1 MVNPDNS
8 NEPLKELKH
17 EAVPGYPKAL
27 LIAIAVMGL
36 YLAILL
42 ITSPG
47 SAKGHYGHGDG
58 EKSHATEGKH

>member
-1 MVNPDNS
+1 MANPDNS
-8 NEPLKELKH
+8 NAPLKELTH
-17 EAVPGYPKAL
+17 EAVSGYPKAF
-27 LIAIAVMGL
+27 LISIAVMGL

-47 SAKGHYGHGDG
+47 SAKGHHGHGNG